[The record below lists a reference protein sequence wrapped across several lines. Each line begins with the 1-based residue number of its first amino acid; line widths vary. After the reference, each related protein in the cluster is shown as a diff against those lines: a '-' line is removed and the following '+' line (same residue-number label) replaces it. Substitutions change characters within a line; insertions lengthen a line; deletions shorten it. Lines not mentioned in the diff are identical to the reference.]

1 MTMGRKIETSA
12 VKNSGIPPIMAKLR
26 EAISRPGYSW
36 RLLIQLGEFSMIRN
50 ALASSALA
58 LALITGVTGC
68 SSSSG
73 SDESVDATVAEEAT
87 AESDSID
94 SGNDMSAM
102 PESNEKTVSNLAAFW
117 PSAIPLPE
125 GLEAIGIEDNG
136 DQGILV
142 IFSGV
147 DTEFAS
153 LSKYSEALQ
162 KAGAT
167 REMAVGTADEDIE
180 FLGSDSIQVLFTVDD
195 QQFSVTQVVY
205 VKDGSDD
212 FLSVVLPVALLR
224 TS

>member
-1 MTMGRKIETSA
+1 
-12 VKNSGIPPIMAKLR
+12 
-26 EAISRPGYSW
+26 
-36 RLLIQLGEFSMIRN
+36 MIRN

-73 SDESVDATVAEEAT
+73 SDESVDATVAEEVVVEVDASDSDETMAEIVAEEAT

-180 FLGSDSIQVLFTVDD
+180 FLGFDSVQVLFTVDD
-195 QQFSVTQVVY
+195 QEFSIRQVVH

-212 FLSVVLPVALLR
+212 FLSVDLPVGLLR